1 MEKRRVL
8 IAESSGEFARQI
20 VEHMGDEL
28 ELLTVQD
35 GQEAMRQLVSFQPE
49 ILVLD
54 LLLPG
59 MDGISLLQQAG
70 REQCCP
76 AVLATTRL
84 LSSYMAHWLD
94 IFGVEYVMVKPC
106 EASVVA
112 ERIKDLAR
120 QLKMPVLT
128 GPDRRTL
135 ISNLLM
141 DLGVPTKLKGY
152 LYLREAIA
160 RFSANPMQAITKEL
174 YTVVGGRCGATYI
187 QVERALRTAIE
198 TAWLNG
204 DRQIWRRYFVGNTRP
219 TNGAFISRLAQHILT
234 IQTDGGGE

>member
-1 MEKRRVL
+1 MEKHRIL
-8 IAESSGEFARQI
+8 IADSSAEFARQI
-20 VEHMGDEL
+20 LAHMGEGW
-28 ELLTVQD
+28 EHRTVCD
-35 GQEAMRQLVSFQPE
+35 GQEALRQLTGYQPE

-59 MDGISLLQQAG
+59 MDGISLLHAAAK
-70 REQCCP
+70 EQCCP
-76 AVLATTRL
+76 AVLVTTRL
-84 LSSYMAHWLD
+84 LSTYMTHWLD
-94 IFGVEYVMVKPC
+94 LFGVAYVMMKPC
-106 EASVVA
+106 EASAVA

-120 QLKMPVLT
+120 QLKMPLLT

-152 LYLREAIA
+152 LYLREAVEL
-160 RFSANPMQAITKEL
+160 FSANPMQAITKEL
-174 YTVVGGRCGATYI
+174 YTVVGGRFGATGI

-204 DRQIWRRYFVGNTRP
+204 NRQAWSRYFVGSSRP
-219 TNGAFISRLAQHILT
+219 SNGAVISRLAQHILT
-234 IQTDGGGE
+234 VQTRDDTE